1 MHVVGALG
9 LGGGAAP
16 AAVTAP
22 SPTTESVAAGGTPA
36 GKTFSAF
43 TDPDSR
49 IASYSATT
57 TNSVGSATWTGTGLG
72 AYTIGSS
79 ADGDSG
85 TLALTALDSSGD
97 PLATAYHSWDIA
109 AATAG
114 PQAPALVWSQDLTT
128 ATIDADTWTLSETS
142 GTITDDSGATTI
154 GTWTRTSAAGNG
166 TGAWSWEVGAN
177 GFGLIGLQWTGS
189 STPAS
194 VSARVDFATLP
205 ALDWDRDGVVVQMLV
220 RHVYTAATPTAPNVE
235 IFQHGVGPNG
245 SGLNVAHVHQFRHY
259 QDSGGKDFLRGVA
272 GTFSATES
280 VVTWA
285 SSSVIV
291 LRLDRS
297 NVTMQVVE
305 GATAMLSA
313 AALDTTTYTY
323 ETVGAT
329 GFSPALLAT
338 GNPWD
343 DGIAAHL
350 YAYSKNPIAGGG
362 GEMSVWVSEI
372 AVYTSGIAQ

>member
-109 AATAG
+109 AAAASPDVHWTRPDWLPIHGRDALWTRGPHVTTRRGSTGRDDQRWAYFGRSAPVRPGRVWATVPGSIRRGTPPGPGCSLVQTCPATSTRPPSPTGANMTRGQRRGSGGTARAQRGARRTCGDCRTAAANFLPASPG
-114 PQAPALVWSQDLTT
+114 PPRPNRRRRGSEQQRASYCGSRSTHLQVSRRDHAQLAVVERRILRAVGHGIQPAPATQPLGCGWP
-128 ATIDADTWTLSETS
+128 
-142 GTITDDSGATTI
+142 
-154 GTWTRTSAAGNG
+154 RT
-166 TGAWSWEVGAN
+166 
-177 GFGLIGLQWTGS
+177 
-189 STPAS
+189 
-194 VSARVDFATLP
+194 
-205 ALDWDRDGVVVQMLV
+205 
-220 RHVYTAATPTAPNVE
+220 
-235 IFQHGVGPNG
+235 
-245 SGLNVAHVHQFRHY
+245 
-259 QDSGGKDFLRGVA
+259 
-272 GTFSATES
+272 
-280 VVTWA
+280 
-285 SSSVIV
+285 
-291 LRLDRS
+291 
-297 NVTMQVVE
+297 
-305 GATAMLSA
+305 
-313 AALDTTTYTY
+313 
-323 ETVGAT
+323 
-329 GFSPALLAT
+329 
-338 GNPWD
+338 
-343 DGIAAHL
+343 
-350 YAYSKNPIAGGG
+350 YAYGQNPIAGVPRRSG
-362 GEMSVWVSEI
+362 
-372 AVYTSGIAQ
+372 AVARSQSTLGSR

>member
-109 AATAG
+109 AAGGATWTDLVDLDYTGLDADTLTGTDTVTKSAVQYGPVVKVDIFGGNGGSITAG
-114 PQAPALVWSQDLTT
+114 SSGIVMTGLNAAGSANLAVDVSSYVDFAAMRTRALRVDIVMTGLAGWTGANDGWEAGLVDSAGNFSSAVTSRSLRADYSSGNQLRKTGRNGVYAGWGSAEATPAGSWVVTIVVYAGVQFDVFYSLGATPPSD
-128 ATIDADTWTLSETS
+128 ATIDAGGRLF
-142 GTITDDSGATTI
+142 GGNAGA
-154 GTWTRTSAAGNG
+154 
-166 TGAWSWEVGAN
+166 
-177 GFGLIGLQWTGS
+177 
-189 STPAS
+189 
-194 VSARVDFATLP
+194 
-205 ALDWDRDGVVVQMLV
+205 
-220 RHVYTAATPTAPNVE
+220 
-235 IFQHGVGPNG
+235 
-245 SGLNVAHVHQFRHY
+245 
-259 QDSGGKDFLRGVA
+259 GVA
-272 GTFSATES
+272 VAFPSA
-280 VVTWA
+280 
-285 SSSVIV
+285 
-291 LRLDRS
+291 L
-297 NVTMQVVE
+297 
-305 GATAMLSA
+305 
-313 AALDTTTYTY
+313 
-323 ETVGAT
+323 
-329 GFSPALLAT
+329 
-338 GNPWD
+338 
-343 DGIAAHL
+343 
-350 YAYSKNPIAGGG
+350 
-362 GEMSVWVSEI
+362 WVSTRSIWRADCTLTRLRIKALE
-372 AVYTSGIAQ
+372 

>member
-109 AATAG
+109 AAGGAIWTDLVDLDYTGLDADTLTGTDTVTKSAVQYGPVVKVDIFGGNGGSITAG
-114 PQAPALVWSQDLTT
+114 SSGIVMTGLNAAGSANLAVDVSSYVDFAAMRTRALRVDIVMTGLAGWTGANDGWEAGLVDSAGNFSTAVTSRSLRADYSSGNQLRKTGRNGVYAGWGSAEATPAGSWVVTIVVYAGVQFDVFYTLGATPPSD
-128 ATIDADTWTLSETS
+128 ATIDAGGRLF
-142 GTITDDSGATTI
+142 GGNAGA
-154 GTWTRTSAAGNG
+154 
-166 TGAWSWEVGAN
+166 
-177 GFGLIGLQWTGS
+177 
-189 STPAS
+189 
-194 VSARVDFATLP
+194 
-205 ALDWDRDGVVVQMLV
+205 
-220 RHVYTAATPTAPNVE
+220 
-235 IFQHGVGPNG
+235 
-245 SGLNVAHVHQFRHY
+245 
-259 QDSGGKDFLRGVA
+259 GVA
-272 GTFSATES
+272 VSFPSA
-280 VVTWA
+280 
-285 SSSVIV
+285 
-291 LRLDRS
+291 L
-297 NVTMQVVE
+297 
-305 GATAMLSA
+305 
-313 AALDTTTYTY
+313 
-323 ETVGAT
+323 
-329 GFSPALLAT
+329 
-338 GNPWD
+338 
-343 DGIAAHL
+343 
-350 YAYSKNPIAGGG
+350 
-362 GEMSVWVSEI
+362 WVSTRSIWRADCTLTRLRIKALE
-372 AVYTSGIAQ
+372 